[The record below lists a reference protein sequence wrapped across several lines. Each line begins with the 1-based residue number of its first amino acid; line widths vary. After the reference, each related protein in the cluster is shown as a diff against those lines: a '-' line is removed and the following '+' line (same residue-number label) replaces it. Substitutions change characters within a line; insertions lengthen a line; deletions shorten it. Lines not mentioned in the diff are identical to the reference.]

1 MALTPGPN
9 MLYLVSRSI
18 SQGRWAGIVSLIGT
32 AAGFVVYLVCAA
44 LGITALLMAAPIAYD
59 ILRFGGALY
68 LLWLAWQA
76 IKPGGASPFQ
86 VRELP
91 KDSPAKLIGMGF
103 VTNML
108 NPKAAM
114 LYLSLLPQF
123 INPSMAASST
133 QSLALGRQPDR
144 RQPDRQRLHL
154 HGGRHDRRLPGHPAQ
169 LRPDPA
175 LADGHGAGRPGRAD
189 GHRGASLDP
198 SASSR
203 RKPGPKRGWPR
214 ARYDPRPG
222 FRRGADVRSAH
233 EVRSRFA

>member
-1 MALTPGPN
+1 MPEAKTWIAFCLVCLGMALTPGPN

-18 SQGRWAGIVSLIGT
+18 SQGRWAGIVSLVGT
-32 AAGFVVYLVCAA
+32 AAGFIVYLLCAA

-76 IKPGGASPFQ
+76 IRPGGASPFQ

-91 KDSPAKLIGMGF
+91 RDSPAKLISMGF
-103 VTNML
+103 LTNLL

-123 INPSMAASST
+123 IDPHRGAVFG
-133 QSLALGRQPDR
+133 QSLVLGGSQIADQPDGE
-144 RQPDRQRLHL
+144 RLHL
-154 HGGRHDRRLPGHPAQ
+154 PGGRHDRRLPGHAPQ

-189 GHRGASLDP
+189 GDRGAAVASQVRSIPARAGTQAVLA
-198 SASSR
+198 ASSSG
-203 RKPGPKRGWPR
+203 RK
-214 ARYDPRPG
+214 
-222 FRRGADVRSAH
+222 
-233 EVRSRFA
+233 